1 MIDSLEFINNV
12 EPEIRKPLIIAAM
25 QDMGNVGNIVVN
37 FINRRLG
44 TTPFRYVKSTRPP
57 YVYDMGGFIEIP
69 EEKWEYRFSN
79 YFIIFGGGSGQ
90 PQQNDELNELCQ
102 DVIDIAKKY
111 DSKFIY
117 TVGGF
122 HTSRQFGKHP
132 TTYITTTSKSL
143 LAQVRSLGIET
154 TPQESVITGFNG
166 LILGYAKLNGIN
178 GMGLYGELLE
188 PNIPQYRAAKSIIQ
202 TLEKLTYQK
211 LGDSSE
217 LDAKADAVDS
227 QLKGHTKDDYD
238 LSF

>member
-69 EEKWEYRFSN
+69 EEKWEYRFSD

-178 GMGLYGELLE
+178 GIGLYGELLE

>member
-1 MIDSLEFINNV
+1 MEFINV
-12 EPEIRKPLIIAAM
+12 SEPEIRKPLVIAAM
-25 QDMGNVGNIVVN
+25 QDMGNVGSIVVN
-37 FINRRLG
+37 FINKSLG
-44 TTPFRYVKSTRPP
+44 TAPFRQVKSTRPP
-57 YVYDMGGFIEIP
+57 YVYDRGGFIEIP
-69 EEKWEYRFSN
+69 EEKWEYRFGN
-79 YFIIFGGGSGQ
+79 DFIIFGGGSGQ

-111 DSKFIY
+111 DAKFIY

-122 HTSRQFGKHP
+122 HTSRQFGKYP
-132 TTYITTTSKSL
+132 TTYVTTTSKNL
-143 LAQVRSLGIET
+143 LDQVQKLGIET

-211 LGDSSE
+211 LGDLGE
-217 LDAKADAVDS
+217 LDVKANAVDN
-227 QLKGHTKDDYD
+227 QLKSDMKDDYEA
-238 LSF
+238 

>member
-1 MIDSLEFINNV
+1 MEFINIS
-12 EPEIRKPLIIAAM
+12 EPEIRKPLVIAAM
-25 QDMGNVGNIVVN
+25 QDMGNVGSIVVN
-37 FINRRLG
+37 FINKNLG
-44 TTPFRYVKSTRPP
+44 TAAFRHVKSTRPP
-57 YVYDMGGFIEIP
+57 YVYDRGGFIEIP
-69 EEKWEYRFSN
+69 EEKWEFRFGN
-79 YFIIFGGGSGQ
+79 DFIIFGGGSGQ

-111 DSKFIY
+111 DAKFIY

-122 HTSRQFGKHP
+122 HTSRQFGKYP
-132 TTYITTTSKSL
+132 TTYVTTTSKNL
-143 LAQVRSLGIET
+143 LDQVQKLGIET

-211 LGDSSE
+211 LGDLSE
-217 LDAKADAVDS
+217 LDVKADAVDN
-227 QLKGHTKDDYD
+227 QLKGGMRDNYDD
-238 LSF
+238 

>member
-1 MIDSLEFINNV
+1 MIDSLEFINQV
-12 EPEIRKPLIIAAM
+12 EPEIKKPLVIAAM
-25 QDMGNVGNIVVN
+25 QDMGDVASIVVN
-37 FINRRLG
+37 FINKSLG
-44 TTPFRYVKSTRPP
+44 TIPFRHVKSTRPP
-57 YVYDMGGFIEIP
+57 YVYDRGGFIEIP
-69 EEKWEYRFSN
+69 EEKWEYRFGN
-79 YFIIFGGGSGQ
+79 DLIIFGGGPGQ

-111 DSKFIY
+111 DAKFIY
-117 TVGGF
+117 TFGGF

-132 TTYITTTSKSL
+132 TTYVTTTSKSL
-143 LAQVRSLGIET
+143 LDQIRGLGIET

-211 LGDSSE
+211 LGNSSE
-217 LDAKADAVDS
+217 LDAKADAVDN
-227 QLKGHTKDDYD
+227 QLKGGMKDDCG
-238 LSF
+238 F

>member
-1 MIDSLEFINNV
+1 MIDSLEFINKL

-25 QDMGNVGNIVVN
+25 QDMGNVGSIVVN
-37 FINRRLG
+37 FINKSLG
-44 TTPFRYVKSTRPP
+44 TIPFRHVKSTRPP
-57 YVYDMGGFIEIP
+57 YVYDRGGFIEIP

-79 YFIIFGGGSGQ
+79 DLIIFGGGPGQ

-111 DSKFIY
+111 DAKFIY

-143 LAQVRSLGIET
+143 LDQVQRLGIET

-217 LDAKADAVDS
+217 LEAKADAVDN
-227 QLKGHTKDDYD
+227 QLKGCMKDDYD
-238 LSF
+238 F

>member
-1 MIDSLEFINNV
+1 VIDSLEFINKL

-25 QDMGNVGNIVVN
+25 QDMGNVGSIVVN
-37 FINRRLG
+37 FINKSLG
-44 TTPFRYVKSTRPP
+44 TIPFRHVKSTRPP
-57 YVYDMGGFIEIP
+57 YVYDRGGFIEIP
-69 EEKWEYRFSN
+69 EEKWEYRFGN
-79 YFIIFGGGSGQ
+79 DLIIFGGGPGQ

-111 DSKFIY
+111 DAKFIY

-132 TTYITTTSKSL
+132 TTYVTTTSKSL
-143 LAQVRSLGIET
+143 LDQVQRLGIET

-166 LILGYAKLNGIN
+166 LILGYAKINGIN
-178 GMGLYGELLE
+178 GIGLYGELLE

-217 LDAKADAVDS
+217 LEAKADAVDN
-227 QLKGHTKDDYD
+227 QLKGCMKDDYD
-238 LSF
+238 F